1 MKSARIRF
9 SDFVAARLSTITAVL
24 VFLLA
29 ASCMPVMA
37 QEGKLVTAYV
47 GDTTSFLAAAIQ
59 LGAGEPPESMSAA
72 MLASGEGTFSITS
85 TPGCG
90 PSTTACGIYANFQ
103 PNAAGSYFAIFEITR
118 AGSPNYFKR
127 PGEATCKP
135 GSGCVTGLKT
145 PKFRFYTHST
155 ATLGVRG

>member
-1 MKSARIRF
+1 MMNARMRF
-9 SDFVAARLSTITAVL
+9 SDLIVAHLSAVTAVL
-24 VFLLA
+24 VFLA
-29 ASCMPVMA
+29 ASCLPLMA

-47 GDTTSFLAAAIQ
+47 GNTTPFLAAAIQ

-103 PNAAGSYFAIFEITR
+103 PNAAGSYFAIFEITT

-135 GSGCVTGLKT
+135 GSGCVTVPKA
-145 PKFRFYTHST
+145 PKFFIKTKS
-155 ATLGVRG
+155 AVIGDRG